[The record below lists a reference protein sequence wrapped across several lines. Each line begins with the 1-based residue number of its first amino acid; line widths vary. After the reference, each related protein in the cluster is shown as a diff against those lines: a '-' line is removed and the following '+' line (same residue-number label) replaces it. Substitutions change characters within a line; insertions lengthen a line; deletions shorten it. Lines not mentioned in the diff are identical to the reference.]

1 MARWLGNLH
10 IGLLALALVIA
21 FFLWSVAHGTS
32 ATEIGFDVTV
42 ELQGVP
48 ENPTLSRNERKSLPL
63 FTLHRPDR
71 VSDTEW

>member
-10 IGLLALALVIA
+10 IGLLALALMIS

-32 ATEIGFDVTV
+32 DTEIGFDVAV

-48 ENPTLSRNERKSLPL
+48 ETLVVTAPT
-63 FTLHRPDR
+63 
-71 VSDTEW
+71 